1 LHRGQV
7 DSACREVQG
16 HAAEHLKT
24 WNHVLPDQIRD
35 SRRRRILMC
44 FEDDAAHAPLLRK
57 NRSVEA
63 VKRPDLPAGP
73 RSIWIE
79 MLVDVN
85 RADERRVGQ
94 SQIDRTAHRIDSPVV
109 RAGGGLT
116 LSRTPA
122 SCARTSSTAGTL
134 ARVNPR
140 ESQDRKRHQRRTA
153 QRSSFPC
160 EVLHHILPCSLA
172 TVTYWL
178 SARRLFRI

>member
-1 LHRGQV
+1 MR
-7 DSACREVQG
+7 
-16 HAAEHLKT
+16 
-24 WNHVLPDQIRD
+24 
-35 SRRRRILMC
+35 

-63 VKRPDLPAGP
+63 VKRPDLPAGA
-73 RSIWIE
+73 RGIWIE

-94 SQIDRTAHRIDSPVV
+94 SQIDRTTHRIDSPVV

-116 LSRTPA
+116 RSRAAPSPTRA
-122 SCARTSSTAGTL
+122 SSTAGAL

-140 ESQDRKRHQRRTA
+140 ESQDRNRHQRRTA

-160 EVLHHILPCSLA
+160 EVLHHILPCSLTEVSRMSNA
-172 TVTYWL
+172 TAWPPAASPSSFTPGCDA
-178 SARRLFRI
+178 ARPSPS

>member
-1 LHRGQV
+1 
-7 DSACREVQG
+7 
-16 HAAEHLKT
+16 
-24 WNHVLPDQIRD
+24 
-35 SRRRRILMC
+35 MC

-153 QRSSFPC
+153 QRSFPC
-160 EVLHHILPCSLA
+160 EVLHHEISFCMRVVQCPISSALFH
-172 TVTYWL
+172 L
-178 SARRLFRI
+178 SARNFRVLQRINAATFTDSFSTPRKPATGRSQ

>member
-1 LHRGQV
+1 MR
-7 DSACREVQG
+7 
-16 HAAEHLKT
+16 
-24 WNHVLPDQIRD
+24 
-35 SRRRRILMC
+35 

-63 VKRPDLPAGP
+63 VERPDLPAGP

-122 SCARTSSTAGTL
+122 ASACTSSTAGTL

-153 QRSSFPC
+153 QRSWFPC
-160 EVLHHILPCSLA
+160 EVRHHILPCSL
-172 TVTYWL
+172 TENSQMSYL
-178 SARRLFRI
+178 SRYRLAACF

>member
-1 LHRGQV
+1 
-7 DSACREVQG
+7 
-16 HAAEHLKT
+16 
-24 WNHVLPDQIRD
+24 
-35 SRRRRILMC
+35 MC

-63 VKRPDLPAGP
+63 VKRPDLPAGA

-122 SCARTSSTAGTL
+122 SCARTSTAGTL

-172 TVTYWL
+172 TVTL
-178 SARRLFRI
+178 LAIGSPPVSDSERASAPANCSYRRRKQHPPTDKRAHAAN